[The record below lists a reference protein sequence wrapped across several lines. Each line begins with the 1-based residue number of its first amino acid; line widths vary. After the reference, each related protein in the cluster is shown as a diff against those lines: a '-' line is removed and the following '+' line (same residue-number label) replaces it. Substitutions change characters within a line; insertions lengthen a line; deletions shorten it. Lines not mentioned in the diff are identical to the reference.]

1 MVFSGLLIWL
11 LNYQMGWK
19 RKKKFCHGSERR
31 LNQVLLLTQ
40 VGCFIWCL
48 TLWTPD
54 YGLASVASRRCHHSN
69 YNHKATTTFPLFRHG
84 DSTDNERAPWGIQLF
99 HLSMI
104 HLSTL
109 WPVQI
114 MEPAIPSTQAAT
126 AWEGFSI
133 NVPSLFQLDL
143 SSKTTPIHSIQ
154 KGKFGIFVLKKRKV
168 KVSVT
173 KSEHITW
180 PLWGLGN
187 LMAQL

>member
-1 MVFSGLLIWL
+1 MAVELPNGLILKT
-11 LNYQMGWK
+11 NREK
-19 RKKKFCHGSERR
+19 KKKFCHGSERR
-31 LNQVLLLTQ
+31 MNQVLLLTQ
-40 VGCFIWCL
+40 VGRFIWCL

-54 YGLASVASRRCHHSN
+54 YSLASVASRRCHHSN
-69 YNHKATTTFPLFRHG
+69 YNHEATTTFPLFRHG
-84 DSTDNERAPWGIQLF
+84 DSTDNERAPWVIQLF

-114 MEPAIPSTQAAT
+114 IEPAIPSTQAAGE
-126 AWEGFSI
+126 WEGFSI

-143 SSKTTPIHSIQ
+143 SSKTTPIHIL
-154 KGKFGIFVLKKRKV
+154 VLKKREV

-173 KSEHITW
+173 KSEHMTW